1 VIARLLLLAALVLP
15 ACGRKNIPVAP
26 QLVRP
31 EPPEALSAIATP
43 DGVRLTWLRP
53 MRYSGGQRM
62 DDLEGFVIERVV
74 PVEAAPAEFRRIGAL
89 ELEDR
94 TRFRKERR
102 LEWLDKDV
110 RPGERYV
117 YRVIAYTLDGYRSAP
132 AGPVAVQYG
141 PAGSSPPASPR

>member
-1 VIARLLLLAALVLP
+1 MSGRVLVLLALALS
-15 ACGRKNIPVAP
+15 ACGRKNVPVAP

-31 EPPEALSAIATP
+31 EPPEALSAIATSE
-43 DGVRLTWLRP
+43 GVRLTWLRP
-53 MRYSGGQRM
+53 TRYSGGQRM
-62 DDLEGFVIERVV
+62 DDLEGFVIERG
-74 PVEAAPAEFRRIGAL
+74 APAEAGTVGFQKIGAL

-110 RPGERYV
+110 RPGERYL
-117 YRVIAYTLDGYRSAP
+117 YRVTSYTLDGYRSAP

-141 PAGSSPPASPR
+141 PPAGSPPAPPQ